1 MKNRA
6 KGFTL
11 IEIMIA
17 IVVVAI
23 LASLALPSYN
33 NIISKGR
40 RADAQAALMS
50 FGQAMERHYT
60 DTGSYAGAAG
70 TVGTPTNTGSP
81 WVFYTKSPHSS
92 SVEFYNLTI
101 EVGTAVAYTLKATPA
116 NGQAGDGRLDMTH
129 TGARC
134 WYEDYDGSGGTCAS
148 W

>member
-1 MKNRA
+1 MINRA

-17 IVVVAI
+17 VAI
-23 LASLALPSYN
+23 VALLASIAVPSYN

-50 FGQAMERHYT
+50 FAQAMERHYT
-60 DTGSYAGAAG
+60 DQATYATAAG
-70 TVGTPTNTGSP
+70 TEAVPVATGAP
-81 WVFYTKSPHSS
+81 WVFYTQSPYDGTVS
-92 SVEFYNLTI
+92 FYNLTI
-101 EVGTAVAYTLKATPA
+101 DAATATSYTLKATPA
-116 NGQAGDGRLDMTH
+116 NGQAGDGRLEMAN

-134 WYEDYDGSGGTCAS
+134 WYEGHDSTGGTCAS